1 MPLPKLTTPTYE
13 LEVPSTGKKIKYR
26 PFLVREEKI
35 LLLAME
41 TEDEKQM
48 ADAVKTILK
57 NCIQT
62 PRFKVDTLSLFDIEY
77 IFLNI
82 RGKSIGEQV
91 ELTVTC
97 PDDGEST
104 VDVSIDL
111 DDIKVQKSKEHT
123 NILKLT
129 DNISVVMKYPSVD
142 LFIKNNMGDGQSS
155 EVDDVFEI
163 ASLCIDQIVE
173 GEDVYESSNFSKKEL
188 MEFLEGM
195 DTKQFLLVQ
204 KFFETMPKL
213 SHTITITNP
222 NTKVK
227 SDVVIEGLSS
237 FFS

>member
-1 MPLPKLTTPTYE
+1 MPLPKLSTPTYE

-48 ADAVKTILK
+48 ADAVKTILQ

-62 PRFKVDTLSLFDIEY
+62 ARFKVDNLALFDIEY

-82 RGKSIGEQV
+82 RGKSIGEEV

-97 PDDGEST
+97 PDDGETT

-111 DDIKVQKSKEHT
+111 DDIKVQKSKEHN
-123 NILKLT
+123 NILELSDT
-129 DNISVVMKYPSVD
+129 VSVVMKYPSVD
-142 LFIKNNMGDGQSS
+142 LFIKNNMKDGPSS

-163 ASLCIDQIVE
+163 ASLCIDQVID
-173 GEDVYESSNFSKKEL
+173 GEDVYESSNFSKKEI

-195 DTKQFLLVQ
+195 DTKQFLKVQ

-213 SHTITITNP
+213 SHTITVTNP
-222 NTKVK
+222 KTKVK
-227 SDVVIEGLSS
+227 SDVVIEGLAS

>member
-1 MPLPKLTTPTYE
+1 MPLPKLSAPTYE
-13 LEVPSTGKKIKYR
+13 LEVPSSGKKIKYR

-48 ADAVKTILK
+48 ANAVKTILA

-62 PRFKVDTLSLFDIEY
+62 SRFKVDNLSLFDIEY

-82 RGKSIGEQV
+82 RGKSVGENV
-91 ELTVTC
+91 DLTITC
-97 PDDGEST
+97 PDDGTTT

-111 DDIKVQKSKEHT
+111 DEIKVKKSDDHT
-123 NILKLT
+123 NILKLN
-129 DNISVVMKYPSVD
+129 DEISVVMKYPSMD
-142 LFIKNNMGDGQSS
+142 LFIKNNLKDSGT

-163 ASLCIDQIVE
+163 ASLCIDQIVQ
-173 GEDVYESSNFSKKEL
+173 GEDVYESSNFSKKEI
-188 MEFLEGM
+188 MEFLEDM

-204 KFFETMPKL
+204 NFFETMPKL
-213 SHTITITNP
+213 SHTIEVVNP

-227 SDVVIEGLSS
+227 SEVIIEGLAS
-237 FFS
+237 FF